1 VSQNLNAG
9 IGIPEAGFGF
19 STSSAGSVLGL
30 DMSMVDT
37 RDMSLVS
44 GVTSRNS
51 IIILNSGTGGD
62 ADGTIK
68 KAGINFGLNFAKSEG
83 QTQALRNLLELATV
97 ELFGKLL
104 KLPYWSCLG
113 IDAKHESITL
123 EIDDWYFSLKTNN
136 ELVAYVQNQLL
147 KRGFYEGLIDGQVS
161 PQYEKA
167 VALYK
172 ISLGLPSNDATVD
185 KMLFDKMLNTPL
197 PKEAPTRIAKRAE
210 KDSPAVEEIQPEVV
224 ATAETTAT
232 TIDTTTDVTT
242 NTPQNFV
249 SPINNEQNEQD
260 LSNNPNAVMIRASNS
275 INQFLPGQQLNLV
288 IYSNRDA
295 YIYCFFQDDNNVI
308 QRVFPNRFV
317 KQSFVKA
324 GEEINLPG
332 AMPFEVTASEKGITE
347 TLQCFST
354 TREVLADLSTSISV
368 LDFVDLDVNNFS
380 EIKDNFKQI
389 AGASLGEG
397 LYNIRLQ

>member
-19 STSSAGSVLGL
+19 STSSAGSILGL

-37 RDMSLVS
+37 SDMSLVS

-68 KAGINFGLNFAKSEG
+68 KAGINFGINFAKSEG

-113 IDAKHESITL
+113 IDPKHESIAL

-147 KRGFYEGLIDGQVS
+147 KRGFYDGLIDGQVS

-172 ISLGLPSNDATVD
+172 ISLGLPSNNANVD
-185 KMLFDKMLNTPL
+185 KVLFDKMLNTEL
-197 PKEAPTRIAKRAE
+197 PEEAPTRIAKRAE
-210 KDSPAVEEIQPEVV
+210 KDLPAAEDIQPEVV
-224 ATAETTAT
+224 AIVETNPSPATDHIQAT
-232 TIDTTTDVTT
+232 TPESNSEQSD
-242 NTPQNFV
+242 
-249 SPINNEQNEQD
+249 QNE
-260 LSNNPNAVMIRASNS
+260 SIHPNAVLIRASNS
-275 INQFLPGQQLNLV
+275 MNQFSPGQQLNLV
-288 IYSNRDA
+288 IRSNRDA
-295 YIYCFFQDDNNVI
+295 HIYCFFQDDNNII
-308 QRVFPNRFV
+308 QRVFPNRFIN
-317 KQSFVKA
+317 KSFVRA

-332 AMPFEVTASEKGITE
+332 EMPFEVTASKKGKTE

-354 TREVLADLSTSISV
+354 TREVLGDLSTSISV
-368 LDFVDLDVNNFS
+368 LDFVDLDVDNFA
-380 EIKDNFKQI
+380 EIKENFKQI
-389 AGASLGEG
+389 VGASLGEG
-397 LYNIRLQ
+397 FYDIRLQ